1 MFYGSAVNLSGSNV
15 DIRSLEG
22 GQKRGKFKKEGSL
35 KNNNDHDFRS
45 GSMPPGGGGGITEST
60 DNIHYPNRFRGASD
74 YIQIQME
81 EFKAKYEVTGIIGR
95 GGGGKFNY

>member
-1 MFYGSAVNLSGSNV
+1 M

-22 GQKRGKFKKEGSL
+22 QKRGTKFKREGSV
-35 KNNNDHDFRS
+35 KNNDHDFRG
-45 GSMPPGGGGGITEST
+45 GSMPPGGGGGVT
-60 DNIHYPNRFRGASD
+60 DSADNNQYPNRFRGASD

-95 GGGGKFNY
+95 GGGGKLSILNNDSTKRLNTKS